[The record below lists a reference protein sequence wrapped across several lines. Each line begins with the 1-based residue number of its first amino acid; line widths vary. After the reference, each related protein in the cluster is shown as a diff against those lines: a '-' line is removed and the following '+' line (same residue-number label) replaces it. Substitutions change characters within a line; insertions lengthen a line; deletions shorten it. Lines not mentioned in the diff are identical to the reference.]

1 MTDAAERTDLE
12 IVDNPDEQRYEARA
26 DGVVVGI
33 SEYRQSGSRRI
44 VFHTEVPPEHE
55 GKGVGGRLAQGVLDD
70 IRARG
75 LRLTPRCPFIAA
87 YLERHPE
94 YADLVSRPARDV
106 HPQP

>member
-1 MTDAAERTDLE
+1 VDAKDLE
-12 IVDNPDEQRYEARA
+12 IVDNPTEQRYEARL

-33 SEYRQSGSRRI
+33 SEYRQAGARRI
-44 VFHTEVPPEHE
+44 VFHTEVAPEHE
-55 GKGVGGRLAQGVLDD
+55 GTGIGGRLARGVLDD

-94 YADLVSRPARDV
+94 FADLVVRPTGPAG
-106 HPQP
+106 